1 MSAYYILDSK
11 AESDQCRAE
20 AFAAYIAQQN
30 DPAYVATTTEWS
42 AEQMGSDGKFIVPF
56 CQQLG
61 VAGYKIEDSAEEW
74 FTALPP
80 AS

>member
-11 AESDQCRAE
+11 AESDQCRML

-30 DPAYVATTTEWS
+30 DPAYVTTTTQWS
-42 AEQMGSDGKFIVPF
+42 EERTRADGKFVVPF

-61 VAGYKIEDSAEEW
+61 VAGYKIEDSTEEW
-74 FTALPP
+74 FTALQP

>member
-42 AEQMGSDGKFIVPF
+42 AEQMRSDGKFIVPF

-61 VAGYKIEDSAEEW
+61 VAGYKIEDSTEEW
-74 FTALPP
+74 FTLPP

>member
-1 MSAYYILDSK
+1 MSAYYILNSK

-20 AFAAYIAQQN
+20 AFAAYIAQQAN
-30 DPAYVATTTEWS
+30 PAYVATTAEWS
-42 AEQMGSDGKFIVPF
+42 AEQMRSDGKFIVPF

-61 VAGYKIEDSAEEW
+61 VAGYKIEDSTEKW
-74 FTALPP
+74 FTTLPP